1 MSSVEPEHH
10 TATIA
15 GARLHYVVA
24 GAGPTWLL
32 VHGMMGSW
40 RNFAAWWSLLTAH
53 FRVVAPDLPGCGR
66 SSELTG
72 PHTVAA
78 NADVLCALARQLA
91 VEPVG
96 VAALGLGAAPA
107 IAALGAG
114 LPAQRLV
121 VYAPVY
127 GPTTVRARFR
137 LLAYLAQQR
146 PVTAGLAWLSR
157 QERVLTLLRR
167 WLGQEKSDPDQGDFC
182 ITPKTAGG
190 GVVTPPRPTWEG
202 RFLDS
207 RFRGNDDLC
216 QGLDQAGGVAAD
228 VRRAS
233 VRAAVELVYDAV
245 TCDQRSQV
253 ARLNIPTLA
262 LAAPDDPLLP
272 AAASFA
278 LPQLMPRAEAVLLPP
293 ARHGWPPH
301 VVAAQLTAIARFL
314 GLPAPSADGMVSGE
328 LPHSR
333 ARGSPGSGA
342 ND

>member
-1 MSSVEPEHH
+1 MSLPEPEHH

-15 GARLHYVVA
+15 GTRLHYVTA

-40 RNFAAWWSLLTAH
+40 RNFAAWWPLLTAH
-53 FRVVAPDLPGCGR
+53 FRVVAPDLPGCGQ
-66 SSELTG
+66 SSELRG

-78 NADVLCALARQLA
+78 NADVLCTLAQQLS
-91 VEPVG
+91 VEPAG

-114 LPAQRLV
+114 LPAQHLV

-127 GPTTVRARFR
+127 GPTTVRTRFR
-137 LLAYLAQQR
+137 LLAHLAQQR

-167 WLGQEKSDPDQGDFC
+167 WLGQEAAGSSDLPPGPLPEGKGDH
-182 ITPKTAGG
+182 GG
-190 GVVTPPRPTWEG
+190 DR
-202 RFLDS
+202 
-207 RFRGNDDLC
+207 
-216 QGLDQAGGVAAD
+216 AAAD

-245 TCDQRSQV
+245 TCDQRSQL

-278 LPQLMPRAEAVLLPP
+278 LPHLMPRAEAVLLPP

-301 VVAAQLTAIARFL
+301 VVAAQLAAIARFL
-314 GLPAPSADGMVSGE
+314 GLPDTAAAG
-328 LPHSR
+328 
-333 ARGSPGSGA
+333 
-342 ND
+342 

>member
-1 MSSVEPEHH
+1 MSLPEPEHH
-10 TATIA
+10 TTTIA
-15 GARLHYVVA
+15 GARLHYVIA
-24 GAGPTWLL
+24 GAGPTWVL

-40 RNFAAWWSLLTAH
+40 RNFAAWWPLFTAH

-66 SSELTG
+66 SSELPG

-107 IAALGAG
+107 IAALDAG

-121 VYAPVY
+121 VYASVY
-127 GPTTVRARFR
+127 GPTTVRMRFR
-137 LLAYLAQQR
+137 LLARLAR
-146 PVTAGLAWLSR
+146 RRRVMAGLAWLSR

-167 WLGQEKSDPDQGDFC
+167 WLGQEGGDSSDLPPGSFPEGKGRDGGD
-182 ITPKTAGG
+182 
-190 GVVTPPRPTWEG
+190 R
-202 RFLDS
+202 
-207 RFRGNDDLC
+207 
-216 QGLDQAGGVAAD
+216 VAAD

-233 VRAAVELVYDAV
+233 VRAAVELVHDAV
-245 TCDQRSQV
+245 TNDQRSQL
-253 ARLNIPTLA
+253 ARLAIPTLA

-278 LPQLMPRAEAVLLPP
+278 LPHLMPRAEAVLLPP

-301 VVAAQLTAIARFL
+301 VVAAQLAAIARFL
-314 GLPAPSADGMVSGE
+314 GLPDKTVT
-328 LPHSR
+328 
-333 ARGSPGSGA
+333 
-342 ND
+342 D

>member
-1 MSSVEPEHH
+1 MSLPEPEHH
-10 TATIA
+10 TTTIA
-15 GARLHYVVA
+15 GTRLHYVVA

-40 RNFAAWWSLLTAH
+40 RNFAAWWPLFTTH

-66 SSELTG
+66 SSDLTG

-127 GPTTVRARFR
+127 GPTTVRMRFR
-137 LLAYLAQQR
+137 LLARLAQQR
-146 PVTAGLAWLSR
+146 RVMAGLAWLSR
-157 QERVLTLLRR
+157 QASVLTLLRR
-167 WLGQEKSDPDQGDFC
+167 WLGQDGVGPDEASG
-182 ITPKTAGG
+182 
-190 GVVTPPRPTWEG
+190 
-202 RFLDS
+202 
-207 RFRGNDDLC
+207 
-216 QGLDQAGGVAAD
+216 AAD
-228 VRRAS
+228 VRQAS
-233 VRAAVELVYDAV
+233 VCAAVELVHDAV
-245 TCDQRSQV
+245 TRDQRSQL
-253 ARLNIPTLA
+253 ARLAIPTLA

-278 LPQLMPRAEAVLLPP
+278 LPHLMPRAEAVLLPP

-301 VVAAQLTAIARFL
+301 VVAAQLAAIARFL
-314 GLPAPSADGMVSGE
+314 GLPDTPADG
-328 LPHSR
+328 
-333 ARGSPGSGA
+333 
-342 ND
+342 

>member
-1 MSSVEPEHH
+1 MSLPEPEHH

-40 RNFAAWWSLLTAH
+40 RNFTAWWPLLTAH
-53 FRVVAPDLPGCGR
+53 FRVVALDLPGCGR
-66 SSELTG
+66 SSELPG

-78 NADVLCALARQLA
+78 NADVLCALVQQLA

-114 LPAQRLV
+114 LPAQRLI

-127 GPTTVRARFR
+127 GPTTVRTRFR
-137 LLAYLAQQR
+137 LLARLAQQHR
-146 PVTAGLAWLSR
+146 VTAGLAWLSR
-157 QERVLTLLRR
+157 QERVLTVLRR
-167 WLGQEKSDPDQGDFC
+167 WLGQEAAGSSSPSLE
-182 ITPKTAGG
+182 GG
-190 GVVTPPRPTWEG
+190 G
-202 RFLDS
+202 
-207 RFRGNDDLC
+207 RGVGPDET
-216 QGLDQAGGVAAD
+216 GAAAD

-233 VRAAVELVYDAV
+233 VRAAVELVHDAV
-245 TCDQRSQV
+245 TRDQRSQL
-253 ARLNIPTLA
+253 ARLAIPTLA

-278 LPQLMPRAEAVLLPP
+278 LPHLMPRAEAVLLPP

-301 VVAAQLTAIARFL
+301 VVAAQLAAIARFL
-314 GLPAPSADGMVSGE
+314 GLPDTLVAG
-328 LPHSR
+328 
-333 ARGSPGSGA
+333 
-342 ND
+342 

>member
-1 MSSVEPEHH
+1 MSLPEPEHH

-15 GARLHYVVA
+15 GERLHYVVA
-24 GAGPTWLL
+24 GTGPTWLL

-40 RNFAAWWSLLTAH
+40 RNFAAWWPLLTAH

-66 SSELTG
+66 SSELPG

-78 NADVLCALARQLA
+78 NADVLCALVRQLA

-127 GPTTVRARFR
+127 GPTTVRTRFR
-137 LLAYLAQQR
+137 FLARLAQQR
-146 PVTAGLAWLSR
+146 RVTAGLAWLSR
-157 QERVLTLLRR
+157 QERVLTVLRW
-167 WLGQEKSDPDQGDFC
+167 WLGQEAAGSSSPSLE
-182 ITPKTAGG
+182 GG
-190 GVVTPPRPTWEG
+190 GRRVGPDEA
-202 RFLDS
+202 S
-207 RFRGNDDLC
+207 
-216 QGLDQAGGVAAD
+216 AAAD

-245 TCDQRSQV
+245 MRDQRSRL
-253 ARLNIPTLA
+253 ARLAIPTLA

-278 LPQLMPRAEAVLLPP
+278 LPHLMPRGEAVLLPP

-301 VVAAQLTAIARFL
+301 VIAAQLLAIARFL
-314 GLPAPSADGMVSGE
+314 GLPGVPVAG
-328 LPHSR
+328 
-333 ARGSPGSGA
+333 
-342 ND
+342 

>member
-10 TATIA
+10 TVTIA
-15 GARLHYVVA
+15 GARLHYVIA

-32 VHGMMGSW
+32 IHGMMGSW

-78 NADVLCALARQLA
+78 NADVLCTLVRQLP
-91 VEPVG
+91 VEPAG

-107 IAALGAG
+107 IAALAAG

-127 GPTTVRARFR
+127 GPTTVRTRFR
-137 LLAYLAQQR
+137 LLTRLARQR

-167 WLGQEKSDPDQGDFC
+167 WLGQEKSGPDR
-182 ITPKTAGG
+182 T
-190 GVVTPPRPTWEG
+190 
-202 RFLDS
+202 
-207 RFRGNDDLC
+207 
-216 QGLDQAGGVAAD
+216 GGVAGD

-233 VRAAVELVYDAV
+233 VRAAVEMVYDAV
-245 TCDQRSQV
+245 TCDQRSQL
-253 ARLNIPTLA
+253 ARLPIPTLA

-278 LPQLMPRAEAVLLPP
+278 LPHLMPRAEAVLLPP

-301 VVAAQLTAIARFL
+301 VVAAQLAAIARFL
-314 GLPAPSADGMVSGE
+314 GLPAPSADGMVGGE

>member
-1 MSSVEPEHH
+1 MSLPEPEHH

-24 GAGPTWLL
+24 GTGPTWLL

-40 RNFAAWWSLLTAH
+40 RNFAAWWPLLTAH

-78 NADVLCALARQLA
+78 NADMLSALARQLA

-96 VAALGLGAAPA
+96 VAALGLGVAPA

-127 GPTTVRARFR
+127 GPTTVRMRFR
-137 LLAYLAQQR
+137 LLARLAQQR
-146 PVTAGLAWLSR
+146 RVTAGLAWLSR

-167 WLGQEKSDPDQGDFC
+167 WLGQEGVGPDEASGA
-182 ITPKTAGG
+182 AG
-190 GVVTPPRPTWEG
+190 
-202 RFLDS
+202 
-207 RFRGNDDLC
+207 
-216 QGLDQAGGVAAD
+216 
-228 VRRAS
+228 VRQAS
-233 VRAAVELVYDAV
+233 VRAAVELAHDAV
-245 TCDQRSQV
+245 TRDQRSQL
-253 ARLNIPTLA
+253 ARLAIPTLA

-278 LPQLMPRAEAVLLPP
+278 LPHLMPRAEAVLLPP

-301 VVAAQLTAIARFL
+301 VVAAQLAAIARFL
-314 GLPAPSADGMVSGE
+314 GLPDMLVAG
-328 LPHSR
+328 
-333 ARGSPGSGA
+333 
-342 ND
+342 

>member
-1 MSSVEPEHH
+1 MSSSEPERH
-10 TATIA
+10 TTTIA
-15 GARLHYVVA
+15 GARLHYVTA

-40 RNFAAWWSLLTAH
+40 RNFAAWWPLFKAH

-66 SSELTG
+66 SSEL
-72 PHTVAA
+72 PSRHTVAA
-78 NADVLCALARQLA
+78 NGDMLCALVRQLA

-114 LPAQRLV
+114 LPAQRLI

-127 GPTTVRARFR
+127 GPTTVRMRFR
-137 LLAYLAQQR
+137 LLVRLARQR
-146 PVTAGLAWLSR
+146 PVTAGLDWLSR

-167 WLGQEKSDPDQGDFC
+167 WLGQEAAGSSSPSLE
-182 ITPKTAGG
+182 GG
-190 GVVTPPRPTWEG
+190 G
-202 RFLDS
+202 
-207 RFRGNDDLC
+207 RG
-216 QGLDQAGGVAAD
+216 GGPDETNAAAD
-228 VRRAS
+228 VRHAS

-245 TCDQRSQV
+245 TCDQQSRL

-278 LPQLMPRAEAVLLPP
+278 LPHLMPRAEAVLLPP

-301 VVAAQLTAIARFL
+301 VVAAQLAAIARFL
-314 GLPAPSADGMVSGE
+314 GLPDGPVAG
-328 LPHSR
+328 
-333 ARGSPGSGA
+333 
-342 ND
+342 

>member
-1 MSSVEPEHH
+1 MSLPEPEHH
-10 TATIA
+10 TTTIA
-15 GARLHYVVA
+15 DTRLHYVVA

-40 RNFAAWWSLLTAH
+40 RNFAAWWPLLTAH
-53 FRVVAPDLPGCGR
+53 FRVVVPDLPGCGR
-66 SSELTG
+66 SSERTG

-78 NADVLCALARQLA
+78 NADALCALVRQLA

-114 LPAQRLV
+114 LPAQRLI

-127 GPTTVRARFR
+127 GPTTVRMRFR
-137 LLAYLAQQR
+137 LFARLARQR

-157 QERVLTLLRR
+157 QERVLTVLRR
-167 WLGQEKSDPDQGDFC
+167 WLGQEAAGSSSP
-182 ITPKTAGG
+182 PPAPSLEGG
-190 GVVTPPRPTWEG
+190 G
-202 RFLDS
+202 
-207 RFRGNDDLC
+207 
-216 QGLDQAGGVAAD
+216 QGVGPDETSVAAD

-245 TCDQRSQV
+245 TRDQRSRL
-253 ARLNIPTLA
+253 ARLAIPTLA

-278 LPQLMPRAEAVLLPP
+278 LPHLMPRAEAVLLPP

-301 VVAAQLTAIARFL
+301 VIAAQLVAIARFL
-314 GLPAPSADGMVSGE
+314 GLPGVPVAG
-328 LPHSR
+328 
-333 ARGSPGSGA
+333 
-342 ND
+342 

>member
-1 MSSVEPEHH
+1 MSLPEPEHH
-10 TATIA
+10 AATIA
-15 GARLHYVVA
+15 GTRLHYVVA

-40 RNFAAWWSLLTAH
+40 RNFAAWWPLFTAH

-66 SSELTG
+66 SSELRG

-107 IAALGAG
+107 IAALDAG

-127 GPTTVRARFR
+127 GPTTVRMRFR
-137 LLAYLAQQR
+137 LLARLAR
-146 PVTAGLAWLSR
+146 RRRVTAGLAWLSR

-167 WLGQEKSDPDQGDFC
+167 WLGQEEGGPSDLPPNPLPEGKGSHGGD
-182 ITPKTAGG
+182 
-190 GVVTPPRPTWEG
+190 R
-202 RFLDS
+202 
-207 RFRGNDDLC
+207 
-216 QGLDQAGGVAAD
+216 VAAD

-233 VRAAVELVYDAV
+233 VRAAVELVHDAV
-245 TCDQRSQV
+245 TRDQRSQL
-253 ARLNIPTLA
+253 ARLNTPTLA

-278 LPQLMPRAEAVLLPP
+278 LPHLMPRAEAVLLPP

-301 VVAAQLTAIARFL
+301 VVAAQLAAIARFL
-314 GLPAPSADGMVSGE
+314 GLPDTPVAE
-328 LPHSR
+328 
-333 ARGSPGSGA
+333 
-342 ND
+342 

>member
-1 MSSVEPEHH
+1 MSPSEPEHH

-15 GARLHYVVA
+15 GTRLHYVVA

-40 RNFAAWWSLLTAH
+40 RNFAAWWPLLTAH

-78 NADVLCALARQLA
+78 NADMLSALARQLA

-96 VAALGLGAAPA
+96 VAALGLGVAPA

-127 GPTTVRARFR
+127 GPTTVRMRFR
-137 LLAYLAQQR
+137 LLARLAQQR
-146 PVTAGLAWLSR
+146 RVTAGLAWLSR

-167 WLGQEKSDPDQGDFC
+167 WLGQE
-182 ITPKTAGG
+182 
-190 GVVTPPRPTWEG
+190 GVGPGEADG
-202 RFLDS
+202 
-207 RFRGNDDLC
+207 
-216 QGLDQAGGVAAD
+216 AAD
-228 VRRAS
+228 VRQAS
-233 VRAAVELVYDAV
+233 VCAAVELVHDAV
-245 TCDQRSQV
+245 TRDQRSQL

-272 AAASFA
+272 AEASFA
-278 LPQLMPRAEAVLLPP
+278 LPHLMPRAEAVLLPP

-301 VVAAQLTAIARFL
+301 VVAAQLAAIARFL
-314 GLPAPSADGMVSGE
+314 GLPDTTVAD
-328 LPHSR
+328 
-333 ARGSPGSGA
+333 
-342 ND
+342 

>member
-1 MSSVEPEHH
+1 MSLPEPEHH
-10 TATIA
+10 TTTIA

-40 RNFAAWWSLLTAH
+40 RNFAAWWPLLTAH

-66 SSELTG
+66 SSELPG

-78 NADVLCALARQLA
+78 NADVLCALVRQLA

-127 GPTTVRARFR
+127 GPTTVRTRFR
-137 LLAYLAQQR
+137 LLARLAQQR
-146 PVTAGLAWLSR
+146 RVTAGLAWLSR
-157 QERVLTLLRR
+157 QERVLTVLRR
-167 WLGQEKSDPDQGDFC
+167 WLGQEAAGSSSPSLE
-182 ITPKTAGG
+182 GG
-190 GVVTPPRPTWEG
+190 G
-202 RFLDS
+202 
-207 RFRGNDDLC
+207 RGVGPDETS
-216 QGLDQAGGVAAD
+216 AAAD
-228 VRRAS
+228 VRHAS

-245 TCDQRSQV
+245 TRDQRSQL
-253 ARLNIPTLA
+253 ARLAIPTLA

-278 LPQLMPRAEAVLLPP
+278 LPHLMPRAEAVLLPP

-301 VVAAQLTAIARFL
+301 VVAAQLVAIARFL
-314 GLPAPSADGMVSGE
+314 GLPDVPADG
-328 LPHSR
+328 
-333 ARGSPGSGA
+333 
-342 ND
+342 